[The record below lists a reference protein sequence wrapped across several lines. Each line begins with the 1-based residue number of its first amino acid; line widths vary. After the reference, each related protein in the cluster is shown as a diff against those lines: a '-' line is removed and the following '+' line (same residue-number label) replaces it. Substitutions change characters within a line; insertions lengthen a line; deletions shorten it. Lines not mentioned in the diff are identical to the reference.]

1 MTTAGRNPTPD
12 TTVMTLEEID
22 CIGSAD
28 VQYWNGGQEQ
38 SREARTEYHG
48 RQDRL
53 EEIMA
58 LPTR

>member
-1 MTTAGRNPTPD
+1 MPE
-12 TTVMTLEEID
+12 TTVMTVLEEID

-38 SREARTEYHG
+38 RREVRMEYHR

-58 LPTR
+58 GRRDDFDS